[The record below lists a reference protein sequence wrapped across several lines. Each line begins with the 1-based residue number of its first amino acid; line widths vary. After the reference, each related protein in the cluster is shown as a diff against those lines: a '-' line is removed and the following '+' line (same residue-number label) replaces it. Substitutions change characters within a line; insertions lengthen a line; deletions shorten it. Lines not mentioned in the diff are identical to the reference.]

1 MTTNTANNPSTTISS
16 TTIKTLI
23 STQELTP
30 AHTTILSTTAST
42 TMATSETTITET
54 TTITTALSQGCTCKM
69 FMNGGGWGN
78 CQKSNDGHVMCY
90 VKQPSSCSDVRDSG
104 SNPGEQYSYDAC
116 LQGGT
121 SICDVFVN
129 SFVVKLYRYCN
140 LNFITDFKML
150 RSCRLR

>member
-1 MTTNTANNPSTTISS
+1 MTTNTPTTPVTTSSS
-16 TTIKTLI
+16 TTIRALI
-23 STQELTP
+23 STPESTS
-30 AHTTILSTTAST
+30 AHTTIPSTTAST

-78 CQKSNDGHVMCY
+78 CQKSNDGDVMCY

-121 SICDVFVN
+121 STWDVFVN
-129 SFVVKLYRYCN
+129 SFVLKFVDILQLKFHRRHQLAMF
-140 LNFITDFKML
+140 L
-150 RSCRLR
+150 